1 MDKLVNRFL
10 SWPLPESV
18 CADLIASKPGEAH
31 RSGTNLLS
39 AIEAKQM
46 LEHVVGDELDRL
58 HAEVASLKEELAAT
72 QSVGLRYARENAD
85 LTQQLAAANEERDE
99 AGVVAHDSECAM
111 MDSNENFCTCG
122 AHDSVSSWSPTPS
135 AQAIETAAIIRCAE
149 VAYVTIRANL
159 GFSVEAEATKQS
171 ILALIPQD
179 RRTQLEEFGMKVA
192 TETRSAVLINTRE
205 DLFTEDSSLR
215 AIVTNLI
222 GADLPEADKEK
233 S

>member
-85 LTQQLAAANEERDE
+85 LTQQLAAANGRVERMREVLHRISLGSRNSMTSKESLGKE
-99 AGVVAHDSECAM
+99 ARAALDA
-111 MDSNENFCTCG
+111 
-122 AHDSVSSWSPTPS
+122 AIS
-135 AQAIETAAIIRCAE
+135 AQE
-149 VAYVTIRANL
+149 N
-159 GFSVEAEATKQS
+159 
-171 ILALIPQD
+171 
-179 RRTQLEEFGMKVA
+179 
-192 TETRSAVLINTRE
+192 
-205 DLFTEDSSLR
+205 
-215 AIVTNLI
+215 
-222 GADLPEADKEK
+222 K